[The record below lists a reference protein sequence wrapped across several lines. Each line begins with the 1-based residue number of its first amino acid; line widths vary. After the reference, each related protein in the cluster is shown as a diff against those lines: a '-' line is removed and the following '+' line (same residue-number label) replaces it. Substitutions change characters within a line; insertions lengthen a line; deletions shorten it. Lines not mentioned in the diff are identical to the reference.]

1 MRGSIVI
8 DSSHIARVSRGS
20 IPCPKLLVGVGASGA
35 ELEAAVRQL
44 GDVGRMVSRQDAH
57 AEADRGDPS
66 TTPLDSIR
74 PVYPSRDFPVRDR
87 MSYRLVDE
95 ASWGRARRTPMAVE
109 TATARRR
116 FTREEYHRMGEVG
129 ILKPTDRVELIRGEI
144 VEMSPIG
151 RRHYAFVNNL
161 NQLLVVRLA
170 GRAIVAVQGPI
181 AFADDTE
188 PEPDLAIIRRRPV
201 PYKEREAFAEDALLL
216 VEVAEISLAYD
227 RSTKLRLY
235 AAAGIPEYWVV
246 NVVAESVEVYRTPD
260 ASGYRDVSRVAGVG
274 TVALQ
279 AFPDVTLTLA
289 EIFA

>member
-1 MRGSIVI
+1 
-8 DSSHIARVSRGS
+8 
-20 IPCPKLLVGVGASGA
+20 
-35 ELEAAVRQL
+35 
-44 GDVGRMVSRQDAH
+44 
-57 AEADRGDPS
+57 
-66 TTPLDSIR
+66 
-74 PVYPSRDFPVRDR
+74 
-87 MSYRLVDE
+87 
-95 ASWGRARRTPMAVE
+95 
-109 TATARRR
+109 
-116 FTREEYHRMGEVG
+116 MGEVG

-144 VEMSPIG
+144 LEMSPIG

-181 AFADDTE
+181 ALADDTE
-188 PEPDLAIIRRRPV
+188 PEPDLAIIRCRPV

-216 VEVAEISLAYD
+216 IEVADSSLAYD